1 VAVRLRPGAMRD
13 VATFADLMNRYHQWL
28 RGENLW
34 DVDELRATLLSP
46 NSDPVNNDRYLDLDG
61 VAVAAIHTHLAEPFD
76 RAHLYLAAPPTPA
89 RLEHARTLIESGI
102 RLLRSNKDATA
113 ETQVDIAIP
122 AEDAELQ
129 TLVASLGFAAV
140 RRVYI
145 LEGPTAESPPPD
157 WPITLSIRTLDLDST
172 RDIEAS
178 YSVFDETFPPG
189 EESWRMEHDE
199 YVHMLTNDP
208 TAVSHLS
215 TLVES
220 EQGVVLAACLNFRD
234 TTQANTGHIV
244 MVGVRTPIRRQGIG
258 KALLLDAFERFRA
271 KGWTH
276 ARLGTFTGDD
286 SADLRLYKSVGM
298 VPLYRT
304 DVLTSPLFSN

>member
-1 VAVRLRPGAMRD
+1 MRD
-13 VATFADLMNRYHQWL
+13 VATFAELMNRYHQWL

-89 RLEHARTLIESGI
+89 RLGHARTLIDSGI
-102 RLLRSNKDATA
+102 RLLRSNKNATA
-113 ETQVDIAIP
+113 GTRIDIAVP

-129 TLVASLGFAAV
+129 SLVASLGFAAT
-140 RRVYI
+140 RHVYI
-145 LEGPTAESPPPD
+145 LEAETGEIPPAV
-157 WPITLSIRTLDLDST
+157 WPSSVSVRTLDLDST
-172 RDIEAS
+172 PDIEAS
-178 YSVFDETFPPG
+178 FAVFNEAFPPG
-189 EESWRMEHDE
+189 QEGWRMEHDD
-199 YVHMLTNDP
+199 YVHMLTTDP

-215 TLVES
+215 TIVED
-220 EQGVVLAACLNFRD
+220 EQGAVAACLNFRD

-244 MVGVRTPIRRQGIG
+244 MVGVRASARRQGIG
-258 KALLLDAFERFRA
+258 TAMLLDAFERFRT

-276 ARLGTFTGDD
+276 ARLGTFTGRD
-286 SADLRLYKSVGM
+286 SADLRLFKSVGM
-298 VPLYRT
+298 TPRYRS
-304 DVLTSPLFSN
+304 DLLVRPLFDN